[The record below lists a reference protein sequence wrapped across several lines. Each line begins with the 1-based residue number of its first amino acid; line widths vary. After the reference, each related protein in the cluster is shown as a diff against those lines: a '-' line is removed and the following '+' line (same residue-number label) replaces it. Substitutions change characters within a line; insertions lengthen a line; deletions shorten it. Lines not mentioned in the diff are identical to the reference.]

1 MSIASEITRLQGAK
15 ADIKS
20 AIEAK
25 GVTVPSNAKLD
36 TYDTYIDEISS
47 GPPTKLTDL
56 NTNITEYF
64 DYVDNLG
71 GSFGSLNSTETTL
84 YTPNA
89 SYDRYVIIKNG
100 VYYYAYWLRSGVNL
114 ITNSENKYGPLTYI
128 RNTSNNTYSY
138 ASISTADCY
147 YYPKG
152 STRISSVNTIL
163 NKLKDANA
171 VTSDYQKSDVTMR
184 AGSVYAGN
192 LGVINTEND
201 NPLQVKTISSNET
214 ITSIT

>member
-89 SYDRYVIIKNG
+89 SYDRYVIIKKRK
-100 VYYYAYWLRSGVNL
+100 YYY
-114 ITNSENKYGPLTYI
+114 
-128 RNTSNNTYSY
+128 
-138 ASISTADCY
+138 Y
-147 YYPKG
+147 Y
-152 STRISSVNTIL
+152 
-163 NKLKDANA
+163 
-171 VTSDYQKSDVTMR
+171 
-184 AGSVYAGN
+184 
-192 LGVINTEND
+192 
-201 NPLQVKTISSNET
+201 
-214 ITSIT
+214 